1 MKTKTEKGEDQIEK
15 KKQHGALEEKKAGR
29 AGMQH
34 QGGLTGY
41 RLSEKARATRTPCG
55 PTVRRSDSKYKEAPK
70 RRLGGEENPSI
81 YKYFL
86 PPFLH
91 FIFRREKFEF
101 SRLFRLVS
109 TGTNFHVDRKAQGG
123 EWRKNWTE
131 KIRRRG
137 TGAGK
142 EAVTM
147 GGTHTHSHLHGWR
160 GGK

>member
-1 MKTKTEKGEDQIEK
+1 M
-15 KKQHGALEEKKAGR
+15 R
-29 AGMQH
+29 ACNTR
-34 QGGLTGY
+34 GGLTGY